1 MFPPLNKHFRFLL
14 HQLVQHYFSHKF
26 ATISIGTEGD
36 RRPVLYNKRLSS
48 LQISSDQ
55 QGIDSVQLT
64 NSKMP
69 KQNPDKSKT
78 NKKQNKNSKRPDMK
92 LYVHP
97 KSKVINGDKSDDVKA
112 HIDDVKAHIDD
123 DSKNS
128 PIQELS
134 NSSPIVDKICKEEKV
149 NSTNEMEKPIDK
161 DDQSWDALFDDNGD
175 SIQPE
180 LLHELATSLSLN
192 DSQIKTQKAKLDY
205 NSYQHDIEIDNSEF
219 SHILEVYDFPIEL
232 KTQDIISSLAVFKYV

>member
-14 HQLVQHYFSHKF
+14 HQLVQHYFGHKF
-26 ATISIGTEGD
+26 ATISIGTEED

-48 LQISSDQ
+48 LQMSSDQ
-55 QGIDSVQLT
+55 RGIDSVEIT
-64 NSKMP
+64 NSRMP

-97 KSKVINGDKSDDVKA
+97 KSKVINGDKSD
-112 HIDDVKAHIDD
+112 HVKAHIDD
-123 DSKNS
+123 DNKNS
-128 PIQELS
+128 PIKELS
-134 NSSPIVDKICKEEKV
+134 NSSPIVDKICEEEKV
-149 NSTNEMEKPIDK
+149 NLTNEMEKPIDK

-180 LLHELATSLSLN
+180 LLQELATSLSLS

-205 NSYQHDIEIDNSEF
+205 NSYQQHDVEIDNSEF
-219 SHILEVYDFPIEL
+219 SHILEVYDFPVEL
-232 KTQDIISSLAVFKYV
+232 KTQDIISSLAAFKYV